1 MILAQRAAL
10 IAARAKADNAEAEP
24 RRRALLIDQMK
35 LTIARLRHER
45 FRQSSE
51 RSAALDGTSGT
62 PRGRPWPFGE
72 ASRVRPL
79 SKAGR
84 GTLFTARFHPTRL
97 RATRG
102 ATLPSGP
109 FSGGMGA
116 SR

>member
-35 LTIARLRHER
+35 LTIAMLRHER

-62 PRGRPWPFGE
+62 PRRPSPFLRVGLSNWFSISE
-72 ASRVRPL
+72 RERVRNAVNSL
-79 SKAGR
+79 TSIRNAFTRAG
-84 GTLFTARFHPTRL
+84 
-97 RATRG
+97 
-102 ATLPSGP
+102 
-109 FSGGMGA
+109 
-116 SR
+116 